1 MNTLLHIGL
10 GSFHRAHQAVYL
22 NRLHALGDRSWVIVG
37 GNIRDDMAPTMAALA
52 AQGGAY
58 TLETVSPA
66 GERHYE
72 RITALQRVIPYSKD
86 LAELVA
92 VGADPATRI
101 ISFTVTEAGYY
112 LDAKDQLDL
121 AFADLA
127 ADVAAAR
134 AGEPGST
141 IYAALTAILRR
152 RMHEG
157 AGAVTL
163 LNCDNLRHNGDRAH
177 SGLMQFIALIGDATL
192 AKWVEAH
199 TSSPNAM
206 VDRITPRPT
215 PDVAERVLAATGWA
229 DAAPVMG
236 ESFIQWVI
244 EDRFCAGRPAW
255 ESVGVQM
262 VESVAPYEE
271 AKIRILNASHSAIAW
286 AGTLAGM
293 SYIHEGTHD
302 ATIHRFAHDYV
313 TDDVIP
319 CLHSTEHP
327 SPIDLA
333 AYRDVVL
340 DRFGNAAIRDT
351 NQRVAMDGFSK
362 IPGFIAPTL
371 RERLS
376 RGESIASSAM
386 LPALFLAY
394 LQRWHRGQIAYTY
407 QDQAMDPATAHAIC
421 EAADP
426 VAAFCA
432 DAVLWGP
439 IAGDPQL
446 VAALRLA
453 SQRVDQFISSRHSHQ
468 EGISLRHSRPS
479 TSSGQAGLH
488 PGGNPA

>member
-22 NRLHALGDRSWVIVG
+22 HRLHERGDRSWAIVG
-37 GNIRDDMAPTMAALA
+37 GNSRNDMAPTMAALA

-72 RITALQRVIPYSKD
+72 RVTAIQRVLPYHPD
-86 LAELVA
+86 LAELIA

-112 LDAKDQLDL
+112 LDARDQLDL
-121 AFADLA
+121 GFADLA

-141 IYAALTAILRR
+141 VYAALTAILRR
-152 RMHEG
+152 RMQQG
-157 AGAVTL
+157 GGPVTL
-163 LNCDNLRHNGDRAH
+163 LNCDNLRHNGDRSR
-177 SGLMQFIALIGDATL
+177 SGLMQFIALIGDAAL
-192 AKWVEAH
+192 ASWVEAH
-199 TSSPNAM
+199 TTSPNAM

-215 PDVAERVLAATGWA
+215 PEVAERVLAATGWA
-229 DAAPVMG
+229 DGAPVMG

-293 SYIHEGTHD
+293 NYIHEGTHD
-302 ATIHRFAHDYV
+302 ATIRRLAYDYV

-319 CLHSTEHP
+319 CLHSTQHP
-327 SPIDLA
+327 SPINLA

-371 RERLS
+371 RERLA
-376 RGESIASSAM
+376 RGEPIASSAM

-394 LQRWHRGQIAYTY
+394 LQRWHHGQLAHTY
-407 QDQAMDPATAHAIC
+407 LDQAMDPAAAHAIC
-421 EAADP
+421 AAADP
-426 VAAFCA
+426 VAAFAA
-432 DAVLWGP
+432 DVVLWGP
-439 IAGDPQL
+439 IASDVQL
-446 VAALRLA
+446 VAALRTA
-453 SQRVDQFISSRHSHQ
+453 SQRVHHFIQ
-468 EGISLRHSRPS
+468 ER
-479 TSSGQAGLH
+479 T
-488 PGGNPA
+488 